1 VRYAVAL
8 LVIPLTGIGFATR
21 SGNHS
26 AQYVVTVYL
35 LLAGMFV
42 LTLGVAYADH
52 SVTEWLS
59 SR

>member
-21 SGNHS
+21 IGDHS
-26 AQYVVTVYL
+26 AQYAVTVYL
-35 LLAGMFV
+35 LLVGMFV

-52 SVTEWLS
+52 S
-59 SR
+59 

>member
-1 VRYAVAL
+1 
-8 LVIPLTGIGFATR
+8 VIPLTGIGFATR
-21 SGNHS
+21 IGNHS